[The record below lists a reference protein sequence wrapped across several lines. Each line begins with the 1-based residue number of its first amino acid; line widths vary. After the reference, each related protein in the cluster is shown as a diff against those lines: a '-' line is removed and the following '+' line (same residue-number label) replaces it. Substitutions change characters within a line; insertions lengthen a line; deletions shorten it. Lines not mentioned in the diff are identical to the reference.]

1 MFSFMKTMLN
11 REIVDPIKEAKL
23 DVALN
28 EKGQQFVAQAVKQI
42 PAEELSLAWRSNLNE
57 KLLQESAKVSSTRKR
72 INFVWRP
79 MAGVGVGAAL
89 AFALLVPRNAD
100 FSLVHPSS
108 VEASM
113 MQAHI
118 AADRSHELIGSALVS
133 ADNQSN
139 GIVMPANYEWQ
150 ESDLGAL

>member
-1 MFSFMKTMLN
+1 MFSFMKKMQN
-11 REIVDPIKEAKL
+11 REIVDPIKEANFDL
-23 DVALN
+23 ALN

-42 PAEELSLAWRSNLNE
+42 PVEDVSLAWRSQLNE

-79 MAGVGVGAAL
+79 MAGVAVGAAL
-89 AFALLVPRNAD
+89 AFALIVPRND
-100 FSLVHPSS
+100 GVGSIQSYS
-108 VEASM
+108 VEASL

-118 AADRSHELIGSALVS
+118 SADRSHELIGSAIVS

-139 GIVMPANYEWQ
+139 GFVMPANYEWQ
-150 ESDLGAL
+150 ETDLGAL